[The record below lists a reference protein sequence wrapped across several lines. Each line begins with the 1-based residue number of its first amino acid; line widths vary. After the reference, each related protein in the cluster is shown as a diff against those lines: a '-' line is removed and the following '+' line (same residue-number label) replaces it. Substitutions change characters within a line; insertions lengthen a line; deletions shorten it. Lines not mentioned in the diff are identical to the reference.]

1 MKEYTMIDFE
11 REINDWFNVNENRR
25 DIKCVSNPA
34 QIFIAEKIINLTNK
48 NIELEERVKIQE
60 NRSFTG
66 YRGNK

>member
-1 MKEYTMIDFE
+1 MKEYTMIDIDKEYDSFE
-11 REINDWFNVNENRR
+11 PDRESLTYFANHKDEFVFNKLVE
-25 DIKCVSNPA
+25 
-34 QIFIAEKIINLTNK
+34 LTNK